1 MSHHCF
7 LLHISR
13 MKADRNIISSVPG
26 PLDMSSPWAMSISQ
40 TLGGLSEQISPLI
53 AGFCL
58 KTMLFGAWQLAVV
71 LRGTTGKLIQELN
84 PCKARVCHDRVKS
97 RGAKQL
103 SSKSRLQAKKKV
115 LKLICANKASSTEI
129 TPQIHLRVEMQ

>member
-1 MSHHCF
+1 MMSHHCF

-58 KTMLFGAWQLAVV
+58 NLLKNSSLHGLIPYCKFINFGKFEAKFSYYSNEIEKKSSLH
-71 LRGTTGKLIQELN
+71 GLIPFCTFVNFENL
-84 PCKARVCHDRVKS
+84 PTCMFIPSCMIIR
-97 RGAKQL
+97 
-103 SSKSRLQAKKKV
+103 
-115 LKLICANKASSTEI
+115 
-129 TPQIHLRVEMQ
+129 

>member
-1 MSHHCF
+1 MSASFNEKC
-7 LLHISR
+7 
-13 MKADRNIISSVPG
+13 
-26 PLDMSSPWAMSISQ
+26 SQ
-40 TLGGLSEQISPLI
+40 NQLTI
-53 AGFCL
+53 

-84 PCKARVCHDRVKS
+84 PCKARVCQDRVKS

-115 LKLICANKASSTEI
+115 LKLICANKAYSTEI
-129 TPQIHLRVEMQ
+129 TPQIHLRVEKQ